1 MSADGGRSDTKSP
14 TKEHCKGCTWKGT
27 SLRIHL
33 NRTKLP
39 CRKLYNAEDL
49 KNKSDQLNK
58 VKDAKRKYEK
68 YHNNQ
73 NESQRKK
80 AAAKEYYEKHK
91 TEKTAE
97 TTKHDTKATEK
108 LSQSPMCL
116 ICKETFVLEGSKK
129 RHMEK
134 FHSKVQKKIACDI
147 CEKHFEWKDNLS
159 RHMREVHGGE
169 KHGCMECPATYTRN
183 EDLQEHI
190 ATGRHY
196 LKFHCPICL
205 QELVFKH
212 LGGLIEHVVVK
223 QSEGEQEYEG
233 QVRSGFISR
242 KWKIYK
248 SGILLT
254 CKSKLGS
261 IQVEEGEHILG
272 MPKSEKLEAYKKRMR
287 KKEEVINFGLRAP
300 SPSQEKPT
308 VKLELI
314 KITTHEE
321 KAEKNYCKYC
331 HMKTPFTNVYCK
343 ERAEKFSHSWE
354 LQRLSLAI
362 TED

>member
-14 TKEHCKGCTWKGT
+14 TKEHCKGCKWEGT

-49 KNKSDQLNK
+49 KNESEKLNK

-68 YHNNQ
+68 YHNNP

-80 AAAKEYYEKHK
+80 AAAKQYYEKHK
-91 TEKTAE
+91 TQKTAAMTRYYHE
-97 TTKHDTKATEK
+97 HSDDMDKH
-108 LSQSPMCL
+108 SQIMCP
-116 ICKETFVLEGSKK
+116 ICKETFVLEGGKK

-134 FHSKVQKKIACDI
+134 FHSKVLNKIACDI
-147 CEKHFEWKDNLS
+147 CEKIFEWKDNLS
-159 RHMREVHGGE
+159 RHMKEVHGGE
-169 KHGCMECPATYTRN
+169 KYGCTECPATYTRK

-190 ATGRHY
+190 ETGRHH

-205 QELVFKH
+205 QELIFKH

-223 QSEGEQEYEG
+223 HSEGEQDYEG
-233 QVRSGFISR
+233 QKYR
-242 KWKIYK
+242 IYK

-261 IQVEEGEHILG
+261 IQVEEGEHILK
-272 MPKSEKLEAYKKRMR
+272 MPKSEKLESYKKRMR
-287 KKEEVINFGLRAP
+287 KKEEIINSGLREP
-300 SPSQEKPT
+300 SSSQGKPT

-321 KAEKNYCKYC
+321 KEEKNYCKYC
-331 HMKTPFTNVYCK
+331 HMKTPFKNDYCK
-343 ERAEKFSHSWE
+343 GRADKFSHRWE
-354 LQRLSLAI
+354 LQRFNLVI